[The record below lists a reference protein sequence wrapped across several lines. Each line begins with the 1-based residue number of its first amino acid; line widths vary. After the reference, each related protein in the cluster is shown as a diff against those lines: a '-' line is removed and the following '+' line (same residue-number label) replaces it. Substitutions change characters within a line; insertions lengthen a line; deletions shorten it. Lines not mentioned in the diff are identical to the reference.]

1 MFVIKELQQKTILMV
16 LITILTI
23 LIFFI
28 GVKSKKEDWLK
39 YDSVKQKK
47 LKEIFTGELAFDF

>member
-1 MFVIKELQQKTILMV
+1 MV
-16 LITILTI
+16 LITVLTI

>member
-1 MFVIKELQQKTILMV
+1 MFVKKELQQKTF
-16 LITILTI
+16 
-23 LIFFI
+23 LIFFV

-47 LKEIFTGELAFDF
+47 LKEIFTGELAFDC